1 MPRMVFPFSVMTYSP
16 FSGTLTLPIL
26 MSPNRCI
33 ITGLNSL
40 LVCLA
45 ISMAFCG
52 LLLKSMVSSISI
64 LIGDKLIVL
73 STYLRAM

>member
-1 MPRMVFPFSVMTYSP
+1 
-16 FSGTLTLPIL
+16 
-26 MSPNRCI
+26 
-33 ITGLNSL
+33 
-40 LVCLA
+40 LA

>member
-1 MPRMVFPFSVMTYSP
+1 MPRTVFPFSVMMYSP
-16 FSGTLTLPIL
+16 FSGTFTLPIL
-26 MSPNRCI
+26 TSPNRCI

-45 ISMAFCG
+45 ISIAFCG
-52 LLLKSMVSSISI
+52 LLLKSMVSSTSI

-73 STYLRAM
+73 STYLSGM